1 MTKLYDNLY
10 AEFSFTSRE
19 EYLEASKRWKADYAQ
34 RSANIRTTRAAFKAA
49 QREVSKAELAFDGKP
64 LWHLDYDNPAR
75 KAWVAASK
83 PMAEA
88 MYALRDQR
96 RMAVL
101 MLEVRSGMKC
111 EAGNQR
117 ELRLQDEALKAA

>member
-34 RSANIRTTRAAFKAA
+34 RSANIRTTRAAFKNA
-49 QREVSKAELAFDGKP
+49 QREVSKAELDFGGAP
-64 LWHLDYDNPAR
+64 LWQLNYDDPRR

-83 PMAEA
+83 VMTTA
-88 MYALRDQR
+88 MYALADQR

-111 EAGNQR
+111 EAGHQR
-117 ELRLQDEALKAA
+117 ELRLRDEVLKAA